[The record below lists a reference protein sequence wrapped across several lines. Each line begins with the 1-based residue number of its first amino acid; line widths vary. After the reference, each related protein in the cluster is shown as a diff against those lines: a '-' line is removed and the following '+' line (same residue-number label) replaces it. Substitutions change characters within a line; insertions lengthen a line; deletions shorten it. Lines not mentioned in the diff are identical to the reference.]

1 VDFVATLRIV
11 FIVLAA
17 SFGTWL
23 TAAGALGVWELILAS
38 STANAVADGPPE
50 FSFSTY
56 GYIPAVGAVA
66 LVGAVAALKRRW
78 EALALVCWLLTG
90 GVLVDVIDAILSLGW
105 TRVPAAIGTAWPAV
119 ALLGFALVMAARQR
133 GELPVDAVPSASR
146 QEKIRLRNTLVSLVV
161 VSYLWRA
168 VFIVLNPAAAGAISI
183 LRGTSGVY
191 LLTNGVVALA
201 ASTVLLVCAIVS
213 FKGHDRVMDA
223 ALAFTAGLAFEGFLD
238 ALDFALIGGARL
250 EIMYALQDAVSFVA
264 CCCALALSVRPAHE
278 TSRLPA

>member
-11 FIVLAA
+11 FMALAA

-23 TAAGALGVWELILAS
+23 TAAGVLGVWELILAS
-38 STANAVADGPPE
+38 PTANTAADGPPE
-50 FSFSTY
+50 FSFSNY
-56 GYIPAVGAVA
+56 GYIPAVGVVA
-66 LVGAVAALKRRW
+66 LVSAGAALKRRW

-105 TRVPAAIGTAWPAV
+105 TRVPAAIGTAWATV

-133 GELPVDAVPSASR
+133 GEPIDAVPSASR

-191 LLTNGVVALA
+191 LLTNGVVALG
-201 ASTVLLVCAIVS
+201 ASTVLLLCAIVS
-213 FKGHDRVMDA
+213 FKGHDRVMNA

-278 TSRLPA
+278 TSRMPA